1 MARMMAWELLL
12 DTFQDYYTHMTSG
25 FDTVNGTGGY
35 DMRRDYLDSDGNP
48 HIDNILWGANNT
60 YNNYLFTEEAIK

>member
-1 MARMMAWELLL
+1 MTWKFAK
-12 DTFQDYYTHMTSG
+12 TCNFQDYYTHTTSG

-35 DMRRDYLDSDGNP
+35 DMRRDYLDPEGNP
-48 HIDNILWGANNT
+48 VIDNILWGANRT